1 MSASPASVL
10 EPRAAIPK
18 VRTRA
23 SEAERE
29 KRVVENEDGEE
40 KE

>member
-1 MSASPASVL
+1 MSASSASVL

-18 VRTRA
+18 CGLGHQRQ
-23 SEAERE
+23 RE
-29 KRVVENEDGEE
+29 KRVVENEHGEE